1 MPLAVSDLR
10 AETPLI
16 ERRALRWL
24 LLFYCLF
31 ILYGSFIPFR
41 FSADAAF
48 VYSQWGRFFAP
59 PFVNGVRQFSILDV
73 VSNVLLFIP
82 FGFVWVGSEI
92 GRPILSRLFG
102 VTLVVSGVGFLFG
115 MLIEVGQMFSPGRTA
130 SILDAVCNGFGAG
143 IGGTFGYVI
152 FRALRGYL
160 GPAVTAILRER
171 PLLLVLLLL
180 MMAVL
185 ADAYY
190 PFEITL
196 DVSTVWDNLKHIQW
210 VPFVGGPHRFWMYLV
225 VEKVFFFAA
234 ISYLAIVDLRRY
246 RLRSPAPLAWCLCI
260 AFAFAVE
267 TGKLFFVGRVP
278 NAENFVLAGFGAL
291 IGIVLVVPAAETACL
306 RRNSSF
312 VLLVLILAV
321 QVYSE
326 LSPFDWISSANE
338 LPARIAKIEWLPFSA
353 YYGADPQSA
362 LFDLGKKFFIVGPL
376 GFILASRKRRG
387 RLLAA
392 LVGLISGVILEA
404 CQVALRS
411 RTASITDVLVFGVAA
426 WLGAVV
432 YERFLRIREV
442 DNSCT
447 VSGHEANAQP
457 GGRKTPA

>member
-10 AETPLI
+10 AEAPLI
-16 ERRALRWL
+16 ERRAMRWL
-24 LLFYCLF
+24 LLLYCLF

-48 VYSQWGRFFAP
+48 VHSQWVRFFAP
-59 PFVNGVRQFSILDV
+59 PFVNGIRQFSILDV
-73 VSNVLLFIP
+73 VSNVLLLIP
-82 FGFVWVGSEI
+82 FGFLWVGSEI
-92 GRPILSRLFG
+92 GRRILSRLFG
-102 VTLVVSGVGFLFG
+102 AILTVSGLGFLFG
-115 MLIEVGQMFSPGRTA
+115 VMIEVGQMFSPGRTA

-152 FRALRGYL
+152 FRALRGYV
-160 GPAVTAILRER
+160 GPAVTAIIRQR
-171 PLLLVLLLL
+171 PSLIVLLLL

-196 DVSTVWDNLKHIQW
+196 DASTVWDNIKHIQW
-210 VPFVGGPHRFWMYLV
+210 VPFVGGPHRFWMDLV
-225 VEKVFFFAA
+225 VEKGFFFAA

-246 RLRSPAPLAWCLCI
+246 RLRTTAPLAWCLCV

-267 TGKLFFVGRVP
+267 TGKLFFAGRAP
-278 NAENFVLAGFGAL
+278 NAENFILAGFGAL
-291 IGIVLVVPAAETACL
+291 IGIVLVAPAAETAFL
-306 RRNSSF
+306 RRNSSL
-312 VLLVLILAV
+312 VLLVLVLAV
-321 QVYSE
+321 QTYSE

-338 LPARIAKIEWLPFSA
+338 LPARIAKIEWLPFGA

-376 GFILASRKRRG
+376 GFILASQSRRKK
-387 RLLAA
+387 LLASA
-392 LVGLISGVILEA
+392 VGLLCGAALES
-404 CQVALRS
+404 CQIALRS
-411 RTASITDVLVFGVAA
+411 RTPSVTDVLLFGVAA

-432 YERFLRIREV
+432 YERFLRIRGV

-447 VSGHEANAQP
+447 VSGRQANAPP
-457 GGRKTPA
+457 GGRKTFA